1 MGLMLLVILGALLV
15 GAVLGDRGGRI
26 QGHRLNSPWL
36 LGAACVAQLVEPLS
50 GHRVSYP
57 TMMLVS
63 ALLTTQ
69 FALRNRRV
77 PGIPLAALGL
87 LLNTLV
93 VVSNGAMPVEEHAAV
108 RAGISTQGIALDGDA
123 RHELAGAQTQLRALG
138 DRIAVPIPGHR
149 EIDSLGDV
157 ALAAGAGLFAFELT
171 YRRRRLF
178 DPTLSLRML
187 RA

>member
-1 MGLMLLVILGALLV
+1 MGLLVLVVLAALGA
-15 GAVLGDRGGRI
+15 GAVLGGRGGRLL
-26 QGHRLNSPWL
+26 GHRLTSVWL
-36 LGAACVAQLVEPLS
+36 LAAAGAAQLANALL
-50 GHRVSYP
+50 GDRISYP

-63 ALLTTQ
+63 AVLVIQ
-69 FALRNRRV
+69 FALRNRRI

-87 LLNTLV
+87 LLNTMV
-93 VVSNGAMPVEEHAAV
+93 VVGNGAMPVEEHAVV
-108 RAGISTQGIALDGDA
+108 RAGLPIQILSPAADG
-123 RHELAGAQTQLRALG
+123 RHEPADEHTRLRALG

-171 YRRRRLF
+171 YRRRRVF
-178 DPTLSLRML
+178 DPTLSLRLL

>member
-1 MGLMLLVILGALLV
+1 MGLLFLVVLVALGSGALL
-15 GAVLGDRGGRI
+15 GGRGGRLV
-26 QGHRLNSPWL
+26 GHRLNSVWL
-36 LGAACVAQLVEPLS
+36 LAAAGAAQLAASLS
-50 GHRVSYP
+50 GHLSYP
-57 TMMLVS
+57 TMMLV
-63 ALLTTQ
+63 AAVLVIQ
-69 FALRNRRV
+69 FALRNRRT

-93 VVSNGAMPVEEHAAV
+93 VVGNGAMPVEADAV
-108 RAGISTQGIALDGDA
+108 ARAGLPAFQAAG
-123 RHELAGAQTQLRALG
+123 RHEAADDGTRFRALG

-171 YRRRRLF
+171 YRRRRVF
-178 DPTLSLRML
+178 DPTLSLRLL

>member
-1 MGLMLLVILGALLV
+1 MGLLVLVVLMALIT
-15 GAVLGDRGGRI
+15 GAVLGGRGGRLL
-26 QGHRLNSPWL
+26 GHRLNSVWL
-36 LGAACVAQLVEPLS
+36 ITGAALAPPLNAVT

-57 TMMLVS
+57 TMMLVGAVLVS
-63 ALLTTQ
+63 Q
-69 FALRNRRV
+69 FALRNRRT

-87 LLNTLV
+87 LLNTV
-93 VVSNGAMPVEEHAAV
+93 VVLGNGAMPVEPHAAE
-108 RAGISTQGIALDGDA
+108 RAGISMAAPGPVFDG
-123 RHELAGAQTQLRALG
+123 RHEPADEHTRLRALG

-178 DPTLSLRML
+178 DPTLSLRLL

>member
-1 MGLMLLVILGALLV
+1 MGLLVLVVLTALIAGSL
-15 GAVLGDRGGRI
+15 LGDRGGRLL
-26 QGHRLNSPWL
+26 GHRVNSVWL
-36 LGAACVAQLVEPLS
+36 LLAAAAAQLAEPLS

-63 ALLTTQ
+63 AVLVLQ
-69 FALRNRRV
+69 FAVRNRRT

-87 LLNTLV
+87 LLNTV
-93 VVSNGAMPVEEHAAV
+93 VVLGNGAMPVEYEAGT
-108 RAGISTQGIALDGDA
+108 RAGIPTQVLTLASDS
-123 RHELAGAQTQLRALG
+123 RHEPADEHTRLRVLG

-149 EIDSLGDV
+149 EVDSLGDV

-171 YRRRRLF
+171 YRRRRVF
-178 DPTLSLRML
+178 DPTLSLRLL

>member
-1 MGLMLLVILGALLV
+1 MGLLVLVVLIALIG
-15 GAVLGDRGGRI
+15 GAVLGGRDGRLL
-26 QGHRLNSPWL
+26 GHRLNSVRL
-36 LGAACVAQLVEPLS
+36 LGAAGAAQLAEPLS

-57 TMMLVS
+57 TMMLIS
-63 ALLTTQ
+63 AVLVVQ
-69 FALRNRRV
+69 FALRNRRT

-87 LLNTLV
+87 LLNTMV
-93 VVSNGAMPVEEHAAV
+93 VLGNGAMPVEEHAAA
-108 RAGISTQGIALDGDA
+108 RAGISTQVPAPGSDS
-123 RHELAGAQTQLRALG
+123 RHEPADEHTRLRALG

-171 YRRRRLF
+171 YRRRRVF
-178 DPTLSLRML
+178 DPTLSLRLL